1 MLIVLPKFFHCSLVT
16 SACFYSATHAQRAI
30 CCEMCLSV
38 RPSVRPGWPALM
50 SQVPFCISFCI
61 SAVCLFKCCCYLENK
76 LSLSLSYWVIYC
88 EAVTDSCCYY
98 DYYYAAFNAPCVGHK
113 DDESQAK
120 ISQKRHWFRCEIGI
134 SRGVDPMCFSGSGPT
149 HFLGA
154 GSG

>member
-38 RPSVRPGWPALM
+38 RPSVLGGQLWWAK
-50 SQVPFCISFCI
+50 
-61 SAVCLFKCCCYLENK
+61 CLSLFLFVFLLCAYSSVVAIWKIN
-76 LSLSLSYWVIYC
+76 SLSLSYWVIYC

-134 SRGVDPMCFSGSGPT
+134 GRGVDPMCFSGSGPT